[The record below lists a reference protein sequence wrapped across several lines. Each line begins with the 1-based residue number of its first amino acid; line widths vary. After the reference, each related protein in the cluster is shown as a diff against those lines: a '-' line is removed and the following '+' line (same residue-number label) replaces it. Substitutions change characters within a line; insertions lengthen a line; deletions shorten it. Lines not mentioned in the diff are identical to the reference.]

1 MTPEEFLMLEAKV
14 LPRRNRMI
22 DQSPSP
28 DSDNRSSIYSS
39 EMLSMSQ
46 GTSELRRM
54 QNVKLKA
61 KFADPESMNAS
72 ITGD

>member
-14 LPRRNRMI
+14 LPRRNRI